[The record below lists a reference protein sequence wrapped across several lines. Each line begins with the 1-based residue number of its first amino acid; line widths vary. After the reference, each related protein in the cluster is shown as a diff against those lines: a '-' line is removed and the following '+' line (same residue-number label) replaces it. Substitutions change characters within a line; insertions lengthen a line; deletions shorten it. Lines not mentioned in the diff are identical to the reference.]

1 MKGFLFTIIIAFFC
15 ASQCLADSYP
25 KGDLNQDGKV
35 SVADMTLLISAIRNN
50 DGYKQTFDLQGD
62 QKVNLDDVVILEQLI
77 LEKINPAGL
86 VGGIDNWEEG
96 DSYEDELDDSTPSAQ
111 SKASKPNIILQTLR
125 PK

>member
-50 DGYKQTFDLQGD
+50 DSYNSAFDLQGD
-62 QKVNLDDVVILEQLI
+62 KQVNSEDIVILEQLI
-77 LEKINPAGL
+77 LQKINPAGL
-86 VGGIDNWEEG
+86 YGGIDNWEEG
-96 DSYEDELDDSTPSAQ
+96 DSYEDELDESDTAVRSKSNKMNHNSTGTST
-111 SKASKPNIILQTLR
+111 K
-125 PK
+125 